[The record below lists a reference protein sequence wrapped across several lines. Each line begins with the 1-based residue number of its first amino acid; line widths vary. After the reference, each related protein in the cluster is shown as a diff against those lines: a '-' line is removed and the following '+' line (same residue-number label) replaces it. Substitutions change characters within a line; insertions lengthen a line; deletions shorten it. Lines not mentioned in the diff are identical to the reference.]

1 MNRFIKYILLFFTI
15 TVFFG
20 AGSEEPIYVPV
31 EYNSF
36 ARGEKLEYKV
46 NFGIFTIGEAQMI
59 IDDKFYRINSREC
72 YKVDIFGKTKG
83 MVDWVANVDDHWGA
97 YVDSSAL
104 VPHISYRKIREGKY
118 KKDEVVRFDHRVNL
132 IEAKVKNKKTGEFK
146 EPKVY
151 VAPNGVRDMLAGYLY
166 LRTIDFNTMKKGDVF
181 TMTGFFEDEFYE
193 LDIRYKGKEKV
204 KTKAGK
210 FMAIKLEPLMPE
222 NKLFDGEDS
231 ILAWISDDE
240 NKIPLKVQAKMF
252 IGNTGVELKK
262 YSNVKNPLSRLN

>member
-1 MNRFIKYILLFFTI
+1 MSRFVKYFALFLLLVAFKS
-15 TVFFG
+15 
-20 AGSEEPIYVPV
+20 SEDIYEPLT
-31 EYNSF
+31 YNAF
-36 ARGEKLEYKV
+36 ERGEKLEYKV
-46 NFGIFTIGEAQMI
+46 NFGIFTIGEAEMT
-59 IDDKFYRINSREC
+59 IDDNFYRINNREC
-72 YKVDIFGKTKG
+72 YKVDIFGKTTG
-83 MVDWVANVDDHWGA
+83 MVDWVANVNDHWGA

-146 EPKVY
+146 APKVY
-151 VAPNGVRDMLAGYLY
+151 VAPKGVRDMLAGYLY
-166 LRTIDFNTMKKGDVF
+166 LRTIDFNSLKENEIF
-181 TMTGFFEDEFYE
+181 TMSGFFEDEFYE

-204 KTKAGK
+204 RTKAGK
-210 FMAIKLEPLMPE
+210 FRAIKLEPLMPK
-222 NKLFDGEDS
+222 NDLFDGEDS

-262 YSNVKNPLSRLN
+262 YNNIRNPLNKVN

>member
-1 MNRFIKYILLFFTI
+1 MGRFIRFFLVFMILASFKGGEDVYKPVKYNAF
-15 TVFFG
+15 
-20 AGSEEPIYVPV
+20 E
-31 EYNSF
+31 
-36 ARGEKLEYKV
+36 RGEMLEYKV
-46 NFGIFTIGEAQMI
+46 SFGIFNIGEAQMT
-59 IDDKFYRINSREC
+59 IDDKFYRINNREC
-72 YKVDIFGKTKG
+72 YKVDIYGKTTG
-83 MVDWVANVDDHWGA
+83 MVDWVANVNDHWGA
-97 YVDSSAL
+97 YVDSTAL

-151 VAPNGVRDMLAGYLY
+151 VAPKGVRDMLAGYLY
-166 LRTIDFNTMKKGDVF
+166 LRTIDFNSLKKNEVF

-193 LDIRYKGKEKV
+193 LDIRYKGKEKI

-210 FMAIKLEPLMPE
+210 FMSIKLEPLMPK
-222 NKLFDGEDS
+222 NDLFDGEDS

-262 YSNVKNPLSRLN
+262 YQNIKNPLNKLK